1 MGAVAKA
8 ITQLDR
14 SCSELVE
21 TEISYVATL
30 ETIVDV
36 YLVPLRTWAKEDLS
50 KSTSADKEDSISPA
64 EVERLFGTVDMLLNI
79 NRELLKKLR
88 TAAALV
94 APNDPMARA
103 AAFAKTLATAAA
115 GPLRFCD
122 WPPLE
127 SGLANLQ
134 MG

>member
-1 MGAVAKA
+1 M
-8 ITQLDR
+8 
-14 SCSELVE
+14 
-21 TEISYVATL
+21 
-30 ETIVDV
+30 DV

-64 EVERLFGTVDMLLNI
+64 EVERLFGTAEMLLNI
-79 NRELLKKLR
+79 NRELLNKLR

-103 AAFAKTLATAAA
+103 AALAKTLATAAA

-127 SGLANLQ
+127 PGLANLQ